1 MDIRFLESFLSVVE
15 RGSIADAARHLGIT
29 PAAVSQ
35 RIKALE
41 DQIRQPLLTRA
52 GRTVVPTS
60 SGCAILDKSREIIS
74 SVTELKR
81 IAGHDT
87 LAGNLH
93 IGAISSA
100 LTGLLPLALN
110 TFFAEN
116 PNVEL
121 RVTPGQS
128 LQLYDDVFTGRLDG
142 AVIVEPP
149 FPVPKTCGWIRL
161 RSEPMIVL
169 TSEKCEMTDPIEV
182 LKSHLF
188 LRYDRNQ
195 WGGRIVDNFLR
206 QQGIVPK
213 SELDMDALEAISIM
227 VSHNIGVALLP
238 DWAPPWPSGLSVRK
252 LTLPDDCPQRHIGF
266 LWTLSSSN
274 SDAIRKFRE
283 NIVSCQ
289 F

>member
-15 RGSIADAARHLGIT
+15 RGSIADAARQLGIT

-41 DQIRQPLLTRA
+41 DQIRQPLLMRV
-52 GRTVVPTS
+52 GRTVVPTP

-74 SVTELKR
+74 AAMELKR
-81 IAGHDT
+81 IASHDT

-100 LTGLLPLALN
+100 LTGLFPQAIKSFL
-110 TFFAEN
+110 AEN

-121 RVTPGQS
+121 QVTPGQS
-128 LQLYDDVFTGRLDG
+128 LKLYDDVFMGRLDG

-149 FPVPKTCGWIRL
+149 FPVPKSCGWVRL

-169 TSEKCEMTDPIEV
+169 TSDKCAMTDPIEV
-182 LKSHLF
+182 LKNHLF
-188 LRYDRNQ
+188 LRYDRSQ
-195 WGGRIVDNFLR
+195 WGGRIVDNFMR
-206 QQGIVPK
+206 QNGIVPK
-213 SELDMDALEAISIM
+213 SQLDMDALEAISIM

-252 LTLPDDCPQRHIGF
+252 LALPDDCPQRHIGF

-283 NIVSCQ
+283 NLESCA